1 MRCRCASLLFIV
13 LFIAPAR
20 AQSPALFEFRSG
32 FWGNLHHFLYVLG
45 RAQNGAPDRTRSA
58 VVKAPL
64 EVQGF
69 EAQGEAEKAAWK
81 DAVSFY
87 AGGLSKQDA
96 VFDEALIRVTR
107 ALVSAA
113 DGSDLSGLNLDSDL
127 VAALQRAAPVYRAVW
142 WPRHREANRARQ
154 AELEQLLHAYGAKA
168 VARLTALYATEWP
181 KTPRT
186 IDLCAYTNWAGAYS
200 TDGGLIA
207 IATTD
212 AELSGSEGLET
223 LLHEASHQW
232 DEQIQQRLSAI
243 AAKAGRPVPRLLSH
257 AMIFYT
263 SGAIIAELVP
273 GHVPYAIKYNVWSRG
288 MSALKPLLD
297 THWQRYISGSATFDE
312 AVAAILADAP
322 SV

>member
-1 MRCRCASLLFIV
+1 MRCRCASLV
-13 LFIAPAR
+13 LIAVFSAPAY
-20 AQSPALFEFRSG
+20 AQSPTLFQFRSG

-45 RAQNGAPDRTRSA
+45 RAQNGAADRTRSA

-64 EVQGF
+64 DVQGF
-69 EAQGEAEKAAWK
+69 ESQGEPAQTAWK

-87 AGGLSKQDA
+87 AAGPSKQDA
-96 VFDEALIRVTR
+96 VFDEPLIRVTR
-107 ALVSAA
+107 ALVGAA
-113 DGSDLSGLNLDSDL
+113 DDSDLSELNLDAQL
-127 VAALQRAAPVYRAVW
+127 VAALRRAAPVYRSVW

-154 AELEQLLHAYGAKA
+154 AELERLLHTYGANA

-181 KTPRT
+181 KTPRI

-212 AELSGSEGLET
+212 ADLSGSEGLET

-263 SGAIIAELVP
+263 SGAIVAELVP
-273 GHVPYAIKYNVWSRG
+273 GHVPYAIKFNVWNRG
-288 MSALKPLLD
+288 MSELKPLLD
-297 THWQRYISGSATFDE
+297 KYWQPYINGAVTFDS
-312 AVAAILADAP
+312 AIAAILAEAR
-322 SV
+322 